1 MKKLNLLLIL
11 FFVFSYSLSYGQS
24 KSISVNITWED
35 VKVYSNQNKK
45 TTYFQPQQGYWDIE
59 QSIPISQNKFNS
71 SSPKTKFSLSGVNTI
86 EVTQDELLCLNNSIL
101 PSEFTFKAINV
112 SSKKKNSVLV
122 KVNGIRKNQQT
133 GRIEK
138 LIGYE
143 GSLIIESVSN
153 YQTKNYATTSVLK
166 SGSGDWYKIGLTTDG
181 VYKLDYQFLKS
192 IGIDIDNI
200 SPNSINL
207 YGNSAGMLPESNADF
222 RYDDLV
228 KNSIYIKGD
237 DNGVFDV
244 NDYVLFYAKGPN
256 TWQQN
261 GSYFTHNVHQY
272 CDTSYYY
279 INIDASSSSP
289 KRIEDLLLSNQTA
302 TNTIT
307 EFNDYG
313 YVEDENYNLG
323 KSGREWFG
331 DIFDVQ
337 TSYNYAFNFPNINTQ
352 DSVQVRS
359 NTLISATSTSPYFNI
374 GIGNNIKQLPTLL
387 SPSGNGQYNPFAKQ
401 KVNINNLKANA
412 SEFVV
417 NLNFEKA
424 GSPSSVGWLDYIEV
438 NVKRGLTMVGN
449 QMKFRSIESIGNGN
463 VSDFVLNNATNVE
476 MIWEITDP
484 RNVKNIDFNLSGS
497 QTSFKVNTDSLRS
510 FISFEN
516 SNYLT
521 PDFFSKVEHQ
531 DLHALGYADMIIITA
546 PEFLSASNDLASFHQ
561 NEGLSVHVVTTNQIY
576 NEFSSGMRDATA
588 IKSFLRMFY
597 TRAGNDP
604 SLIPKYCLL
613 MGDGSYDNR
622 NILVHNKNFI
632 PTYESVESLSKTASY
647 TTDDYFAILSD
658 NGAMNNNDLLDI
670 AIGRLP
676 VKTLKEANDM
686 VEKIK
691 YYGTVNNTSTN
702 VEDHCTNNSSS
713 GVLSDW
719 RNIAIQISD
728 DGDNNHYFN
737 DIETMFN
744 KGRLL
749 HPEINYSK
757 IHADAYVETSTAGG
771 ERNYEAEAAFKQ
783 QVENGAL
790 LVNYI
795 GHGGETGL
803 GHERYLTVPT
813 VLGWTN
819 LEKMP
824 IFMTAT
830 CEFSRFDDHDRTSAG
845 EYVVLN
851 PNGGGIGLF
860 TTTRLVYSTSNA
872 ALNSYFYDTVF
883 DKVNNEAPRLGDIY
897 LGTKNK
903 YGVFSGDVN
912 YRKFALLG
920 DPAVKLALPQNNI
933 VTDSINGVSM
943 NMTLDTIK
951 ALSEVIIK
959 GHIENHLGQK
969 IEDFN
974 GVITTKIY
982 DKIANLRTLANSSD
996 SYEADFN
1003 LWKNLVYRGKASVK
1017 NGEFVF
1023 SFIVPKDISFQYG
1036 NGRISY
1042 YAENGETDAN
1052 GYTEQPIIGG
1062 INENAAEDNEP
1073 PTISLF
1079 MNNDKFV
1086 SGGITD
1092 ENPSLL
1098 AKVFDENGVN
1108 TVGNGVGHNIE
1119 AVLDKNT
1126 TNSIILNDF
1135 YETDLDTYKSGS
1147 ITYPFENIEVG
1158 THTLSLKVWDVY
1170 NNSQTEEIEFV
1181 VALNEELA
1189 LDHVLNYPN
1198 PFTTKTEFS
1207 FEHNQVCD
1215 YLDVQIQVFTISG
1228 KVVKTINQRAH
1239 TNGYRIDGILWNG
1252 TDDYGD
1258 NIGKGVYV
1266 YKVKVV
1272 NEKGD
1277 KIEKFE
1283 KLVVLK

>member
-1 MKKLNLLLIL
+1 MIKYNVLAVFL
-11 FFVFSYSLSYGQS
+11 FFLNIFSLYGQT
-24 KSISVNITWED
+24 KNVTVNVDWSGMKNYTFQ
-35 VKVYSNQNKK
+35 STSFN
-45 TTYFQPQQGYWDIE
+45 YFQPLSGAWKIE
-59 QSIPISQNKFNS
+59 ESIPYANKVFNTNS
-71 SSPKTKFSLSGVNTI
+71 SQATFQITNFQTAELSLEEVKCLLKEVPQDFIFNTKVI
-86 EVTQDELLCLNNSIL
+86 
-101 PSEFTFKAINV
+101 
-112 SSKKKNSVLV
+112 SSRKKNKLLVSVNAV
-122 KVNGIRKNQQT
+122 RKNIQT
-133 GRIEK
+133 GRFEK
-138 LIGYE
+138 L
-143 GSLIIESVSN
+143 VS
-153 YQTKNYATTSVLK
+153 YKGVMSTPPSPLFLLKNYALSSVLK
-166 SGSGDWYKIGLTTDG
+166 SGSGDWYKIGLVKDG
-181 VYKLDYQFLKS
+181 VYKLDYTFLKNL
-192 IGIDIDNI
+192 GIDIDNV
-200 SPNSINL
+200 SPNAINI
-207 YGNSAGMLPESNADF
+207 YGNGAGMLPESNAAF
-222 RYDDLV
+222 RFDDLA
-228 KNSIYIKGD
+228 KNSIYIEGED
-237 DNGVFDV
+237 DGSFDA
-244 NDYVLFYAKGPN
+244 NDYVLFYAKGPH
-256 TWQQN
+256 TWEQN
-261 GSYFTHNVHQY
+261 GNSFVHSVHQY
-272 CDTSYYY
+272 CDTSYYF
-279 INIDASSSSP
+279 INVNNSGGTP
-289 KRIEDLLLSNQTA
+289 KRLSNISLSSLTP
-302 TNTIT
+302 THNIT
-307 EFNDYG
+307 SFNDFA
-313 YVEDENYNLG
+313 YVEDEKYNLG

-331 DIFDVQ
+331 DIYDVQ
-337 TSYNYAFNFPNINTQ
+337 TSYNYGFNFPNLISQ
-352 DSVQVRS
+352 DSVLIRT
-359 NTLISATSTSPYFNI
+359 NTLISATSVAPYFTV
-374 GIGNNIKQLPTLL
+374 GIGNNVQQLPNML
-387 SPSGNGQYNPFAKQ
+387 SPSGNGQYNPYARQ
-401 KVNINNLKANA
+401 KINTHFLKANSSEFSVNINFN
-412 SEFVV
+412 
-417 NLNFEKA
+417 KA
-424 GSPSSVGWLDYIEV
+424 GAPSAVGWLDFMEV
-438 NVKRGLTMVGN
+438 NVMRSLSMASN
-449 QMKFRSIESIGNGN
+449 QMEFRSLESVGTGN
-463 VSDFVLNNATNVE
+463 VTNFTISNAGNIE
-476 MIWEITDP
+476 MLWEVTDP
-484 RNVKNIDFNLSGS
+484 RNAGIVNYDLVGN
-497 QTSFKVNTDSLRS
+497 QASFSVNTDSLRT
-510 FISFEN
+510 FIAMDN
-516 SNYLT
+516 SNFLT
-521 PDFFSKVEHQ
+521 PDFYGKIEHQ
-531 DLHALGYADMIIITA
+531 DLHALSYADMIIVTA
-546 PEFLSASNDLASFHQ
+546 PEFITASNELSAFHQ
-561 NEGLSVHVVTTNQIY
+561 SEGLSVHVVTTNQIF

-597 TRAGNDP
+597 KRAGSNP
-604 SLIPKYCLL
+604 NLIPKYCLL

-632 PTYESVESLSKTASY
+632 PTYESVETLSKTASY

-658 NGAMNNNDLLDI
+658 NGAMNNSDLLDV

-686 VEKIK
+686 VAKIK
-691 YYGTVNNTSTN
+691 YYGTVNNTTST
-702 VEDHCTNNSSS
+702 VGHCANNTSS

-737 DIETMFN
+737 DIETMYN
-744 KGRLL
+744 KARLL
-749 HPEINYSK
+749 HPEMNLSK

-771 ERNYEAEAAFKQ
+771 ERNYEAEKAFKQ

-819 LEKMP
+819 LARMP

-897 LGTKNK
+897 MGTKNK
-903 YGVFSGDVN
+903 YGSISGDVN

-920 DPAVKLALPQNNI
+920 DPAVKLALPQYHI
-933 VTDSINGVSM
+933 VTDSINGKSL
-943 NMTLDTIK
+943 NMTLDTIT
-951 ALSEVIIK
+951 ALSKVVIK
-959 GHIENHLGQK
+959 GHVENHLGQK
-969 IEDFN
+969 LENFN

-982 DKIANLRTLANSSD
+982 DKVANLTTLGNSPDSSPANFS
-996 SYEADFN
+996 

-1017 NGEFVF
+1017 NGAFVF

-1062 INENAAEDNEP
+1062 INEHAADDNEP
-1073 PTISLF
+1073 PVISLY

-1086 SGGITD
+1086 SGGVTD
-1092 ENPSLL
+1092 ENPSLF
-1098 AKVFDENGVN
+1098 AKVFDENGIN

-1119 AVLDKNT
+1119 AILDKNT
-1126 TNSIILNDF
+1126 TNAIILNDF
-1135 YETDLDTYKSGS
+1135 YETDLDTYKSGK
-1147 ITYPFENIEVG
+1147 ITYPFENLEEG
-1158 THTLSLKVWDVY
+1158 AHTLSLKVWDVY
-1170 NNSQTEEIEFV
+1170 NNSQTEDIEFV
-1181 VALNEELA
+1181 VASNEELA
-1189 LDHVLNYPN
+1189 LDHILNYPN

-1215 YLDVQIQVFTISG
+1215 YLDVQIQIYTISG

-1239 TNGYRIDGILWNG
+1239 TSGYRVDGIQWNG

-1277 KIEKFE
+1277 KVEKFE